1 MKEKELIKKSGIYS
15 IIILFAISIFWFL
28 FSIQSSFGYS
38 GTGTTQ
44 DLKSGSRINGDL
56 LAQPFNGSVT
66 IFFGTQSTSIL
77 GTGTAGYIG
86 TNTTGLPK
94 LKYSY
99 TGGASTIDFI
109 GFGAVK
115 IEGLNIPSSGSV
127 TGKIDAVGGTG
138 TANILTDTT
147 LAGQGT
153 ITGTYR
159 ANGVNISPAEYA
171 SVDNAT
177 GEIQAQITTITGS
190 ITNHTHGGTDTVK
203 IAHSN
208 LLNPGTNTHT
218 IIDTF
223 IDSKASASGLASLD
237 SDSKVVQNPASGT
250 STPGTSKTVM
260 SDGTGKI
267 ADGWLSTNIPL
278 VGTIELGT
286 DTTGNAD
293 NITEGSTNKYYTDS
307 RVNSAVGSLT
317 LNQLLDTKNLGS
329 ITTGQFVKRVGTGY
343 EGGAASVI
351 VGWPDINT
359 GTLTGNTDISGTP
372 TANKLVMSTSTNL
385 NNWILGTLTI
395 SAIQATST
403 ANTFGTTTQRN
414 NSMVTIS
421 NLATSTLSVVSGYR
435 TGTNTTAIMTGTN
448 TPSPNRILVSST
460 YSGDYSG
467 YEAFDGVISGGAG
480 NGWSTSG
487 NTNEWIEYDY
497 GTGTQKAIKELRITA
512 NIADNGGS
520 AAAPVTFDFRGSQD
534 RITYTSIDARSGQSF
549 AALETK
555 TYTIATSTTAYQFY
569 RLHITSY
576 NGYSSGVIGEL
587 QLIEMLGNLD
597 SLYVNDNG
605 IVLIA
610 TTTVS
615 STSTAYAFQ
624 IGGSGLAISWG
635 VTCYEDIKSI
645 VGSGFDVIEEGY
657 NAVMGTKLFKHHPK
671 IRNDITLQKAE
682 EVAKTEYVKSF
693 ESADYETFKTDRIAE
708 YLADKGTDT
717 ANWTRLKEDF
727 ASEYVLPRQD
737 EFYVLPDKDK
747 RVRDKKVEL
756 ESDTSITSITPV
768 SDNPSTPDLFKRGD
782 SRILDLQP
790 QIGCLQAAAQ
800 YQDAEI
806 QSLIAIIGS
815 LTSRIEKAGIP

>member
-1 MKEKELIKKSGIYS
+1 MKEKELIKNQEFIQLLFYLQYLFLVFIFYS
-15 IIILFAISIFWFL
+15 KFL
-28 FSIQSSFGYS
+28 WIS

-237 SDSKVVQNPASGT
+237 SASKVVQNLASGT

-267 ADGWLSTNIPL
+267 ADGWLSTIPL

-467 YEAFDGVISGGAG
+467 
-480 NGWSTSG
+480 
-487 NTNEWIEYDY
+487 
-497 GTGTQKAIKELRITA
+497 
-512 NIADNGGS
+512 
-520 AAAPVTFDFRGSQD
+520 
-534 RITYTSIDARSGQSF
+534 
-549 AALETK
+549 
-555 TYTIATSTTAYQFY
+555 
-569 RLHITSY
+569 
-576 NGYSSGVIGEL
+576 
-587 QLIEMLGNLD
+587 
-597 SLYVNDNG
+597 
-605 IVLIA
+605 
-610 TTTVS
+610 
-615 STSTAYAFQ
+615 
-624 IGGSGLAISWG
+624 
-635 VTCYEDIKSI
+635 
-645 VGSGFDVIEEGY
+645 
-657 NAVMGTKLFKHHPK
+657 
-671 IRNDITLQKAE
+671 
-682 EVAKTEYVKSF
+682 
-693 ESADYETFKTDRIAE
+693 
-708 YLADKGTDT
+708 
-717 ANWTRLKEDF
+717 
-727 ASEYVLPRQD
+727 
-737 EFYVLPDKDK
+737 
-747 RVRDKKVEL
+747 
-756 ESDTSITSITPV
+756 
-768 SDNPSTPDLFKRGD
+768 
-782 SRILDLQP
+782 
-790 QIGCLQAAAQ
+790 
-800 YQDAEI
+800 
-806 QSLIAIIGS
+806 
-815 LTSRIEKAGIP
+815 